1 MKKTALT
8 IVTAGA
14 MLLAAC
20 GTKPAETTVAPTTEA
35 TTTTTTAVTTAETTE
50 TTIAEPEIPVL
61 PWLNGKDLVTNVQ
74 VTNIT
79 YRLVDGKEFY
89 GDDPAFEGQM
99 VPVYEAQANQDI
111 VITFLSNESLV
122 LNSIRNFKQ
131 KEVTDK
137 CTFTNE
143 GNTYTLTIPANTFPA
158 GDTCFI
164 LITTN
169 DYVEGAD
176 GKSVKGKVIN
186 TNFKII

>member
-1 MKKTALT
+1 MKKAALT

-61 PWLNGKDLVTNVQ
+61 PWLNGKDLVTNVK

-137 CTFTNE
+137 CTFTHE